1 MIKNG
6 SINCTETNKWTRRF
20 IFRWLFF
27 LIITRVRTLQYGYCT
42 VVQYCTVFPALV
54 VKPNRVHQLFSRTR
68 VRTRVLAY
76 SRTRVLAYF
85 FHPDPCSGMA
95 KKHIFGRNEKTRR
108 RVFPQSEHDR
118 EVHCSDQTAA
128 SQDIPPRRFPALG
141 GKHDRRRAR
150 ARAMWGPCY
159 YVWVILKRT
168 FLGV

>member
-1 MIKNG
+1 MNLRWNFSPGHENGHFHALGMIM
-6 SINCTETNKWTRRF
+6 RF
-20 IFRWLFF
+20 SCPVFMPTPHLCS
-27 LIITRVRTLQYGYCT
+27 T
-42 VVQYCTVFPALV
+42 VQYEDSYSQPWLSNQTGST
-54 VKPNRVHQLFSRTR
+54 NFS
-68 VRTRVLAY
+68 RVLAY
-76 SRTRVLAYF
+76 SRNF